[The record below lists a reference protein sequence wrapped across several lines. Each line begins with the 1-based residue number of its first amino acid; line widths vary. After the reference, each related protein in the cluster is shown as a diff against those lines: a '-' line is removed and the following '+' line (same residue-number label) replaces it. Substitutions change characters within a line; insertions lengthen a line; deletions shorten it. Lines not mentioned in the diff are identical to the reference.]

1 MHSGTAQAAACLY
14 ARFMSSEY
22 VKATAAGLW
31 VLAICIAGV
40 ASDATSVS
48 HWILVAG
55 VAIVP
60 PVLVRTVWPTP
71 AETLSQSIRRALR

>member
-1 MHSGTAQAAACLY
+1 
-14 ARFMSSEY
+14 MSSEY
-22 VKATAAGLW
+22 MKATAAGLW

-40 ASDATSVS
+40 ASDAASAS

-60 PVLVRTVWPTP
+60 PVLVRTLWPTP
-71 AETLSQSIRRALR
+71 AETLSESIKQALR